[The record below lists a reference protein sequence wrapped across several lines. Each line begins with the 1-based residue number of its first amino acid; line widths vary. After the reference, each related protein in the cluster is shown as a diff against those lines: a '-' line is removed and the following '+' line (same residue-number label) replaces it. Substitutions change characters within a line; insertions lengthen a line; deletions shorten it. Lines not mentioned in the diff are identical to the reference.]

1 MVATSNLALVG
12 ETSGVGP
19 SRIDALD
26 GLRAVAVTA
35 VVLFHLDLAWMPGGF
50 LGVSLF
56 FTLSGFLITRL
67 LVAETARDGRVALRV
82 FWARRLRRLS
92 PAALVV
98 LAVVAIA
105 SLWGVFEGA
114 RLRGDLGASLGYVA
128 NWRFATAES
137 TYAELFTSTPSPV
150 IHFWSLAIEE
160 QFYLLFPLV
169 FLVLSRRRALLLP
182 GLVVL
187 AGVSVVASFLTDS
200 RNLGYYGTHVRA
212 AELLI
217 GCVLAVVVTRRATTS
232 SSSRTST
239 VTSIAGVGAFG
250 ALVLAMVL
258 VSASDA
264 WLYRGGLAAVAV
276 GSAMVIHAASG
287 TGPLAWVFS
296 RRPLVMVG
304 RASYSIYLVHWPLIV
319 VMSPDRMGFDGWSL
333 DVVRIAASVSLGFV
347 SHLMIENPV
356 RTRRVLKRTTIA
368 GAALIA
374 SMVSV
379 ATLTALVDA
388 PRSVV
393 LAGLDAPE
401 EVVDFAT
408 TNPDTA
414 GNVTTTMA
422 APLPRVLVIGSQLR
436 AGVDLSRS
444 AVNADIVDR
453 STPGCPFRLASVSD
467 CSAVVDPLTLASTE
481 APDVI
486 IIGVG
491 AIERRV
497 VRERVAANEP
507 TTTVDPAVAEI
518 LEAGI
523 VVDEMLEPFVDM
535 PVIVVDYGASDGFR
549 GALEDFDLR
558 SDSTV
563 VVVGGNPERLGATI
577 DEILSDARAN
587 LARVMVI
594 GDSSSFGVA
603 QALHNV
609 AADRFE
615 VVWAGGRNC
624 PLVEVER
631 IQWWPDMDFDMNYC
645 PTFDTVWRDMIAEF
659 EPHLVLEIASVP
671 EQAAQRYPG
680 DPNWYTIGDEE
691 FLVRHELVM
700 SSLMAAIDDAGA
712 TLVMFDSPY
721 IHGGALGGATF
732 ADEARV
738 DAWNA
743 LMESW
748 ILRWPEIRRLGWSAI
763 VSAAE
768 STPGELRADGVHMEQ
783 SVLDRIV
790 AESVVPRLREVLT
803 EREMSPT
810 AAP

>member
-1 MVATSNLALVG
+1 MAARSNLAFVG
-12 ETSGVGP
+12 DTSGVGP

-26 GLRAVAVTA
+26 GLRAVAVMA
-35 VVLFHLDLAWMPGGF
+35 VLLFHLGLAWMPGGF

-67 LVAETARDGRVALRV
+67 LLDETARAGRVALRV

-105 SLWGVFEGA
+105 SLWGVVEGA
-114 RLRGDLGASLGYVA
+114 RLRGDLGESLGYVA

-160 QFYLLFPLV
+160 QFYVIFPLV
-169 FLVLSRRRALLLP
+169 FVMLSRRRALLLP

-217 GCVLAVVVTRRATTS
+217 GCVLAVLANRRVTTRR
-232 SSSRTST
+232 SSRTPTS
-239 VTSIAGVGAFG
+239 TSIAGVVAFG
-250 ALVLAMVL
+250 ALMVAMVL
-258 VSASDA
+258 VTASDA

-287 TGPLAWVFS
+287 TGPLAWLFS

-319 VMSPDRMGFDGWSL
+319 VMRPDRMGFDGWPL

-347 SHLMIENPV
+347 SYLMIEDPV
-356 RTRRVLKRTTIA
+356 RTRRVLKRNATA
-368 GAALIA
+368 AVALIA
-374 SMVSV
+374 SMVIV
-379 ATLTALVDA
+379 ATATTFVDA
-388 PRSVV
+388 PRSTA
-393 LAGLDAPE
+393 LAGLDAPQD
-401 EVVDFAT
+401 VVDFTAT
-408 TNPDTA
+408 APDGPTDDSTVA
-414 GNVTTTMA
+414 P
-422 APLPRVLVIGSQLR
+422 APLPRLLVIGSQLR
-436 AGVDLSRS
+436 TAVDLSRS
-444 AVNADIVDR
+444 DVAVDVVDR
-453 STPGCPFRLASVSD
+453 STPGCAFRLASAND
-467 CSAVVDPLTLASTE
+467 CASIVDPVMVVSGE

-486 IIGVG
+486 VIGVG

-497 VRERVAANEP
+497 VRERVAAAEP
-507 TTTVDPAVAEI
+507 TDSVDPAVAEI
-518 LEAGI
+518 VEAGV
-523 VVDEMLEPFVDM
+523 VVDEMLGPFTGL
-535 PVIVVDYGASDGFR
+535 PVVVVDYGESDAFR
-549 GALEDFDLR
+549 GALGDFDLR

-563 VVVGGNPERLGATI
+563 VVAGGNPERLGATI
-577 DEILSDARAN
+577 DEIVSDARAN
-587 LARVMVI
+587 LTRVMVI

-609 AADRFE
+609 GADRFD

-624 PLVEVER
+624 PMVEVDR
-631 IQWWPDMDFDMNYC
+631 IQWWPDMDFDMDYC
-645 PTFDTVWRDMIAEF
+645 PTFDGVWRDMIAEF

-671 EQAAQRYPG
+671 EQSGQRYPG
-680 DPNWYTIGDEE
+680 DPNWYTIGDPEY
-691 FLVRHELVM
+691 LVRHEEVM
-700 SSLMAAIDDAGA
+700 SSLMSVIDDVGA

-721 IHGGALGGATF
+721 IRVGSLSGAKF
-732 ADEARV
+732 ADDARV

-748 ILRWPEIRRLGWSAI
+748 MVRWPTIRRLDWSAI
-763 VSAAE
+763 VEAAE

-783 SVLDRIV
+783 VVLDRLV
-790 AESVVPRLREVLT
+790 AESVVPRLREVLA
-803 EREMSPT
+803 ERGMSPT
-810 AAP
+810 TAP

>member
-1 MVATSNLALVG
+1 MG
-12 ETSGVGP
+12 DTSGAGP

-26 GLRAVAVTA
+26 GLRAVAVVA
-35 VVLFHLDLAWMPGGF
+35 VLLFHLDLAWMPGGF

-67 LVAETARDGRVALRV
+67 LLDESDRTGRVALRT

-98 LAVVAIA
+98 LAVVALM
-105 SLWGVFEGA
+105 SLWGVFEGT

-160 QFYLLFPLV
+160 QFYLIFPVLFV
-169 FLVLSRRRALLLP
+169 ALSKKRALLVP
-182 GLVVL
+182 GLL
-187 AGVSVVASFLTDS
+187 ALTIASVVASLLTDS

-217 GCVLAVVVTRRATTS
+217 GCLLAVITARRTPTAS
-232 SSSRTST
+232 GSPLM
-239 VTSIAGVGAFG
+239 SIVGGSAFV
-250 ALVLAMVL
+250 ALLAAMVV
-258 VSASDA
+258 VSPSDA
-264 WLYRGGLAAVAV
+264 WLYRGGLAAVALV
-276 GSAMVIHAASG
+276 SAAIVHGVSRGGPIAWLFARGPMVS
-287 TGPLAWVFS
+287 L
-296 RRPLVMVG
+296 G
-304 RASYSIYLVHWPLIV
+304 RASYSIYLVHWPVIV
-319 VMSPDRMGFDGWSL
+319 AMTPDRMGFDGWPL
-333 DVVRIAASVSLGFV
+333 DVARIVASVSLGFA
-347 SHLMIENPV
+347 SYGLIENPV
-356 RTRRVLKRTTIA
+356 RTRRVLKRTAVGATALVVSMA
-368 GAALIA
+368 G
-374 SMVSV
+374 V
-379 ATLTALVDA
+379 ATLTVLVDA
-388 PRSVV
+388 PRSMV
-393 LAGLDAPE
+393 LAGLDAPD
-401 EVVDFAT
+401 EVVDFAVEDSANASNGST
-408 TNPDTA
+408 I
-414 GNVTTTMA
+414 
-422 APLPRVLVIGSQLR
+422 APVSAPVARPRVLVVGSQLR
-436 AGVDLSRS
+436 TGVDISRS
-444 AVNADIVDR
+444 NVVVDVVDD
-453 STPGCPFRLASVSD
+453 SSPGCAFRVDSVDDCPTVSD
-467 CSAVVDPLTLASTE
+467 VVTKASASQ
-481 APDVI
+481 PDVI

-491 AIERRV
+491 LIERRI
-497 VRERVAANEP
+497 VRERVEALES
-507 TTTVDPAVAEI
+507 TTSVDPVAI
-518 LEAGI
+518 RIVEAGKA
-523 VVDEMLEPFVDM
+523 VDEMLRPFAGL
-535 PVIVVDYGASDGFR
+535 PTIVVDYGTPDAFR

-563 VVVGGNPERLGATI
+563 MVVGGNPDRLGAAI
-577 DEILSDARAN
+577 EEIVSDARAD